1 MLWES
6 CAIPSL
12 LYNCSTWVE
21 IGKEEIKALNA
32 IQDYYL
38 RLLWG
43 TGPGAPN
50 VALRA
55 DTATRSMESRIL
67 RDKIMLVCHISHM
80 EDGALAK
87 EMMEEQVTNKWS
99 GLVEEVNEMCASMR
113 FEDPKTIEVGKRAYS
128 KMAYSYGT

>member
-43 TGPGAPN
+43 TGPGAPKE
-50 VALRA
+50 ALRA
-55 DTATRSMESRIL
+55 DTATRSMESRTW
-67 RDKIMLVCHISHM
+67 REKIMLVYHISHM
-80 EDGALAK
+80 EDK
-87 EMMEEQVTNKWS
+87 EMMEEQVTNKWP

-113 FEDPKTIEVGKRAYS
+113 IEDPKTTQVGKRA
-128 KMAYSYGT
+128 